1 MKQCLVLIALALSLP
16 TLLPAQLSFRD
27 TDFRAVMDTAR
38 TEDVDLTTFPGKI
51 ILLTGTNTNL
61 ALNRPVTVRYA
72 DPTRTSNHPTASNP
86 NLVTDGRVASNS
98 FFELLP
104 RQEGSSLRI
113 DLQAIRVVNRVVMRT
128 FPNNSPNFRV
138 RGYSIFV
145 GLDTLTMKK
154 VKQVAENE
162 LATTNDFFDPDTA
175 RYVQIVVDRQ
185 DPSLTNPFS
194 TTFGEI
200 EVYGIGYLSRGRF
213 TSRVRDAG
221 QQVNWGTA
229 GWRAVTPPGT
239 MVTMQFR
246 TGDVPTVNNTW
257 SEWSPEVFTP
267 DSLFEVFEPR
277 RYLQYRINL
286 YTFSTETPRVEEA
299 TVRYDTTLVAQNARA
314 SLNPQVTQILK
325 DVQVRYDINVEASS
339 RSTGIDTV
347 VIFTDLPVLVSGVTI
362 DGQHANHRVDFR
374 TGRVV
379 ISLATTLNRSS
390 TLSVF
395 LRFTPFLLENRFP
408 SMIISKANP
417 SNPQRV
423 NTTVSG
429 GTESW
434 TLLTTGVPEQIIV
447 EAQADPN
454 PFTPNG
460 DGLNDQ
466 TYISFFISNLVE
478 RRPVRI
484 TIYDVT
490 GRVVRTLLDIQS
502 AASAFVERAAIPWD
516 GRDDDG
522 KLLPPGLYIYQ
533 IFIEVDGLNPAVV
546 TKTIGLAY

>member
-1 MKQCLVLIALALSLP
+1 MRRFGLSIPLFLILPSALV
-16 TLLPAQLSFRD
+16 AQLSFRD

-38 TEDVDLTTFPGKI
+38 TADVDLSTFPGNI

-61 ALNRPVTVRYA
+61 ALNRPVVVRYT
-72 DPTRTSNHPTASNP
+72 DPTRISSHPTASNP
-86 NLVTDGRVASNS
+86 NRVASNS

-104 RQEGSSLRI
+104 GQEGSYLRI

-138 RGYSIFV
+138 RGYSIYV
-145 GLDTLTMKK
+145 GLDTLTLKK

-175 RYVQIVVDRQ
+175 RYVQIVIDRQ

-200 EVYGIGYLSRGRF
+200 EVYGIGYLSQGRF
-213 TSRVRDAG
+213 TSRVRDA
-221 QQVNWGTA
+221 QQPVNWGTA

-239 MVTMQFR
+239 LVTMQFR
-246 TGDVPTVNNTW
+246 TGDVPTVNSTW
-257 SEWSPEVFTP
+257 SEWSPEIYQP
-267 DSLFEVFEPR
+267 DSLFDVFEPR

-299 TVRYDTTLVAQNARA
+299 IVRYDTLLVMQNAQA

-325 DVQVRYDINVEASS
+325 DVQVRYDVNFETSA
-339 RSTGIDTV
+339 RSTGVDTL
-347 VIFTDLPVLVSGVTI
+347 VIFTDLPLTVTNVTVG
-362 DGQHANHRVDFR
+362 GQAVGHRVDYR
-374 TGRVV
+374 SGRIV
-379 ISLATTLNRSS
+379 IGLTTTLNTS
-390 TLSVF
+390 TTMSVF

-408 SMIISKANP
+408 SMILSNANP
-417 SNPQRV
+417 TNPQRV
-423 NTTVSG
+423 NATVSA

-466 TYISFFISNLVE
+466 TAISFFVSNLVE
-478 RRPVRI
+478 PRPVKI

-490 GRVVRTLLDIQS
+490 GRVVRTLLDVPS
-502 AASAFVERAAIPWD
+502 AAAAFVERNAILWD

-522 KLLPPGLYIYQ
+522 RLLPPGLYLYQ
-533 IFIEVDGLNPAVV
+533 IVVDVDGLNPAVV